1 MLSGRHSRTPAAGAA
16 SRRAL
21 AVVAVLAGLALVV
34 APLVI
39 GDRYLLRIFTLVGI
53 NIVMVTGLSLLFGF
67 AGQISLGHAAFFG
80 LGAYSTGFLARLGVP
95 WVASLPAGVAVAALG
110 GLLLALPSLRLK
122 GHYLAM
128 ATLGFGEIVLFFF
141 TEAEPITGGSDGL
154 RDIPPAAL
162 GGLLFDT
169 PVLKYALVWAI
180 VLVVLALAANIVR
193 LRPGRALRALH
204 GSELGAQACG
214 IDTVRVKTQVFV
226 LSAGLAGL
234 AGVLYA
240 HYIGFVSP
248 STFGLKL
255 SLVLVTMVALG
266 GMGSLSGAVTGTV
279 LLTLLPYADAIIPG
293 LSRGAIAFLQDWESD
308 IHGLVLILVMLFM
321 PRGLAGL
328 GRLAARRVRTRRG
341 SSVTTAEGDAA

>member
-1 MLSGRHSRTPAAGAA
+1 MDARPSTRARGVLIALILTL
-16 SRRAL
+16 AL
-21 AVVAVLAGLALVV
+21 AAVPLAL
-34 APLVI
+34 

-53 NIVMVTGLSLLFGF
+53 NIVMVTGLSLLFGY

-80 LGAYSTGFLARLGVP
+80 LGAYTSGFLTR
-95 WVASLPAGVAVAALG
+95 AGVIWPVAVVAGVTVAALG
-110 GLLLALPSLRLK
+110 GFVLALPSLRLK

-141 TEAEPITGGSDGL
+141 SEAEPITGGSDGL
-154 RDIPPAAL
+154 RGIPPASIDS
-162 GGLLFDT
+162 FVVDT
-169 PVLKYALVWAI
+169 PVLKYLLVWLVTA
-180 VLVVLALAANIVR
+180 VVLALAANIVR
-193 LRPGRALRALH
+193 FRPGRALRAIH

-248 STFGLKL
+248 STFTLNL
-255 SLVLVTMVALG
+255 SLILVTMVALG
-266 GMGSLSGAVTGTV
+266 GMGSLAGAVTGTV

-293 LSRGAIAFLQDWESD
+293 LSRGAVEFLQEWESD

-328 GRLAARRVRTRRG
+328 GRRMLASIRRG
-341 SSVTTAEGDAA
+341 AATGKSLEGGEAA

>member
-1 MLSGRHSRTPAAGAA
+1 M
-16 SRRAL
+16 RAL
-21 AVVAVLAGLALVV
+21 AVLAILAIVA
-34 APLVI
+34 APLVL
-39 GDRYLLRIFTLVGI
+39 GDRYLTRIFTLVGI
-53 NIVMVTGLSLLFGF
+53 NLIMVTGLSLLFGY

-80 LGAYSTGFLARLGVP
+80 MGAYTSGFLTKAGVP
-95 WVASLPAGVAVAALG
+95 WLLALVAGVTVAAVG

-141 TEAEPITGGSDGL
+141 SEAEPITGGSDGL
-154 RDIPPAAL
+154 REIPPATIGSFSFTTPTAKY
-162 GGLLFDT
+162 LLIWG
-169 PVLKYALVWAI
+169 VAALV
-180 VLVVLALAANIVR
+180 LLLAANLVR
-193 LRPGRALRALH
+193 RRPGRALRAIH

-214 IDTVRVKTQVFV
+214 VDTVRLKRQVFV
-226 LSAGLAGL
+226 LSAALAGL

-248 STFGLKL
+248 YTYGQNLTLILK
-255 SLVLVTMVALG
+255 TMVALG
-266 GMGSLSGAVTGTV
+266 GMGSLAGAVTGSL

-293 LSRGAIAFLQDWESD
+293 LSRDAIAFLQDWETD

-328 GRLAARRVRTRRG
+328 ARDTVARVTRRSPSTQVESAG
-341 SSVTTAEGDAA
+341 EQS

>member
-1 MLSGRHSRTPAAGAA
+1 MGRTMSRNARILAAVGLVAGI
-16 SRRAL
+16 AL
-21 AVVAVLAGLALVV
+21 IAL
-34 APLVI
+34 PLVL
-39 GDRYLLRIFTLVGI
+39 GDRYLVRIFTLVGI
-53 NIVMVTGLSLLFGF
+53 NLVMVTGLSLLFGY

-80 LGAYSTGFLARLGVP
+80 LGAYASGFVTLRGLPWIAGVVTGVV
-95 WVASLPAGVAVAALG
+95 VASLG

-141 TEAEPITGGSDGL
+141 SEAEPITGGSDGL
-154 RDIPPAAL
+154 REIPAASV
-162 GGLLFDT
+162 GAFAFDT
-169 PVLKYALVWAI
+169 PALKYVLVWVVA
-180 VLVVLALAANIVR
+180 VLVLVLAANMVR
-193 LRPGRALRALH
+193 HRPGRALRAIH

-248 STFGLKL
+248 STFTLNL
-255 SLVLVTMVALG
+255 SLILVTMVALG
-266 GMGSLSGAVTGTV
+266 GMGSPTGAIAGTV
-279 LLTLLPYADAIIPG
+279 LLTLLPYADAIVPG
-293 LSRGAIAFLQDWESD
+293 LSRDAIAFLQDWETD

-321 PRGLAGL
+321 PGGLAGL
-328 GRLAARRVRTRRG
+328 GRQIASRLRRRSALRVRA
-341 SSVTTAEGDAA
+341 AEGGAR